1 GREVSVCPVGV
12 FTGAEGD
19 HRIVWQRWHQM
30 GHHRIHGGRTI
41 MDVFSWQGSKVFLLL
56 AHLGRPG
63 FPFGFI
69 RQIHAHPVTNKVS
82 WFGQNLMGYW
92 TGATTQCRIDCDQEV
107 FLIPVLANRET
118 IGDHVPGYGSNEDQE
133 VGFLEEVVG
142 WFRSPIT
149 HWSNI

>member
-1 GREVSVCPVGV
+1 CPSS
-12 FTGAEGD
+12 AS
-19 HRIVWQRWHQM
+19 HPALH
-30 GHHRIHGGRTI
+30 
-41 MDVFSWQGSKVFLLL
+41 S
-56 AHLGRPG
+56 
-63 FPFGFI
+63 FPT
-69 RQIHAHPVTNKVS
+69 RRSSDLNKVS